1 MNIIKLTKPIF
12 WAFMVLVVQ
21 VLFNLIL
28 LLIFGPQS
36 VTTKLLLGI
45 SGLVLCIVVTLL
57 VMMLIRR
64 PIPADHILISF
75 GPFPIGILGLT
86 QVCVGS
92 VGLPSF
98 RDLLEGLPPGFLSPW
113 QMSMNISVAI
123 MLPVGILISILSVL
137 QLILNR
143 RSNR

>member
-57 VMMLIRR
+57 VNILQRR
-64 PIPADHILISF
+64 QPANA
-75 GPFPIGILGLT
+75 
-86 QVCVGS
+86 
-92 VGLPSF
+92 
-98 RDLLEGLPPGFLSPW
+98 LPPPGMEICVW
-113 QMSMNISVAI
+113 QFGNA
-123 MLPVGILISILSVL
+123 L
-137 QLILNR
+137 
-143 RSNR
+143 